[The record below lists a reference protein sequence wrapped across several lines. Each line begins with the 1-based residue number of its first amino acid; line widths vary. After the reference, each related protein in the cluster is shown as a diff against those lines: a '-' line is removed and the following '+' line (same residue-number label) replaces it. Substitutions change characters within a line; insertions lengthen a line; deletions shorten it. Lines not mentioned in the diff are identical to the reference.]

1 MAEDKLKILLLT
13 IKQANADFDNGVI
26 DSNEL
31 KRIVK
36 QVHNDFKKIEAAEL
50 RQVGLSLIN
59 LLTS

>member
-1 MAEDKLKILLLT
+1 MAEDKLKVLLLT
-13 IKQANADFDNGVI
+13 IKQANADYDSGII

-36 QVHNDFKKIEAAEL
+36 QVHNEFKALEAAEL
-50 RQVGLSLIN
+50 QQVGSSLIN